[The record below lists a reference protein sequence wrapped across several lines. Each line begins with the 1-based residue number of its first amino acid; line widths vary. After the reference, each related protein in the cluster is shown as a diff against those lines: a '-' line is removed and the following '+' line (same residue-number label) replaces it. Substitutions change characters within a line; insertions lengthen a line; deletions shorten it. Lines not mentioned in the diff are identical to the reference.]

1 MADPASS
8 TTVTPQGGSTDRPVP
23 EIFDP
28 YLGRAY
34 GNVLDLY
41 DNPTYNIKLS
51 LIRDTV
57 VTDPL
62 KSNTSTTGGTT
73 TSNPRADT
81 PAANASP
88 SATTT
93 SSEPLGRTKPV
104 APGDLIVIAQTS
116 VTGILIDNLVIQSM
130 TDNALNYTPVRIEF
144 DLIQPG
150 AANLIDQL
158 QVARKWLK
166 VESNNPQFL
175 MSLEVSF
182 MGRTA
187 DPDVEDKGGNP
198 ILAKVDG
205 PYGWIINIDSIEI
218 NVDQTGS
225 KYHFVA
231 TPVKNIMYNDRDFR
245 TPVEI
250 TCIGS
255 TVKESVDNFQK
266 TLNDYLKK
274 NMPDGYTG
282 PDEYVFD
289 TSRLLGKTK
298 PLLPPNAALRSPS
311 DPDTNPTSIVSSGK
325 VRAETEAA
333 DTAADATLVNIGRS
347 EITYPENAWTVPA
360 KTDFYN
366 FFVKLLSVC
375 DDFVNGATNLEN
387 PNDPASKSSKRIAVN
402 WVSVEIDVE
411 YIKFDKKRN
420 DYQKKIIVRPVIYE
434 TSRPDLQLKL
444 LEADSTDQ
452 ASRNEENSATFKL
465 QTLRKEGRL
474 LKSYKY
480 LFTGLNDQILNL
492 EMKFDNGAHI
502 LQVPRNGMIG
512 DTELITAPMMNPTQ
526 PLNKDL
532 STARGLLGAIDKLR
546 DATKFANVLKSLTDG
561 QIGNIAKSL
570 GIDAVADVETL
581 KNSIRS
587 GTQQAATDLASR
599 LSSRTLN
606 QAANAATAAEAAA
619 AAGGTNITNND
630 GSPYNPDASGFT
642 YAEDLLTDIMERAGG
657 LTLQQI
663 QDAGLIRASDISSD
677 TFDLRPPV
685 TTDPTVASSG
695 PATSMIAKRGSPSNV
710 LFNYMYAKH
719 SSPNT
724 MLALNMTIRGDPW
737 YLGSARDKSTT
748 NEAALSASNPTYV
761 LLMVATP
768 PPFDLDLNDEDN
780 NTGYWN
786 MNGLS
791 NSFSGVYQLLKVEN
805 KFQNGM
811 FTVALT
817 GNKDFLVPLHKIRPL
832 EIGKPSALG
841 GIDLETGAVLT
852 PEDNLTRNPPGT
864 FRAPTVAGGT
874 GSPGGTGSTGGPGGS
889 GATGTNKPTQPM
901 NSLGLAHP
909 LGDQQ
914 GVRLSDDYGPRA
926 PPVAGASRIHKGV
939 DLAVARGTNIFAARS
954 GTVERV
960 FFDPGGGYIVDI
972 NHGTVDGKP
981 LRTQYMHIDGPGP
994 LVKKGDPVTNQT
1006 ILGGVGSTGRST
1018 GNHLH
1023 YEVIIDGKKE
1033 NPAPYLGRPRG
1044 G

>member
-1 MADPASS
+1 MADPAPS
-8 TTVTPQGGSTDRPVP
+8 TTATPESGSTNKPVP

-41 DNPTYNIKLS
+41 DNPTYNLKLS

-57 VTDPL
+57 IKDPL
-62 KSNTSTTGGTT
+62 TSNASTTGGTT
-73 TSNPRADT
+73 ASNPRADT
-81 PAANASP
+81 PTANASP

-93 SSEPLGRTKPV
+93 SSAPLGRTKPV
-104 APGDLIVIAQTS
+104 APGDSIIIAQTG
-116 VTGILIDNLVIQSM
+116 VTGILIDNLVITS
-130 TDNALNYTPVRIEF
+130 TVDDALNYRPLNIEF

-150 AANLIDQL
+150 GANLIDQL

-166 VESNNPQFL
+166 VESSNPQFL
-175 MSLEVSF
+175 MSLEISF
-182 MGRTA
+182 TGRTA
-187 DPDVEDKGGNP
+187 DPDDEDKGGNP
-198 ILAKVDG
+198 ISVDG
-205 PYGWIINIDSIEI
+205 PYGWIINVLSIDI
-218 NVDQTGS
+218 NVDQIGS
-225 KYHFVA
+225 KYHFIA
-231 TPVKNIMYNDRDFR
+231 SPISNIMYNDRDFR

-250 TCIGS
+250 QCTGS
-255 TVKESVDNFQK
+255 TVKESVDNIQK
-266 TLNDYLKK
+266 ALNDYLKK

-289 TSRLLGKTK
+289 TSRLLGTAK
-298 PLLPPNAALRSPS
+298 PLLPPNAALRSPGS
-311 DPDTNPTSIVSSGK
+311 PDTNPAAAVSSGSS
-325 VRAETEAA
+325 RAGTEAS
-333 DTAADATLVNIGRS
+333 DTAADATLVNTGRS
-347 EITYPENAWTVPA
+347 EITYSENSWTVPA

-387 PNDPASKSSKRIAVN
+387 PNDPNSKSAKRNAVN
-402 WVSVEIDVE
+402 WVTVEMDVE
-411 YIKFDKKRN
+411 YVKFDKKRN

-434 TSRPDLQLKL
+434 TARPDLQLKL

-452 ASRNEENSATFKL
+452 ASRNEENAATFKL

-502 LQVPRNGMIG
+502 LQAPRNGMIG
-512 DTELITAPMMNPTQ
+512 DTELITAPMINPTQ

-532 STARGLLGAIDKLR
+532 STARGLLGVVDKLK
-546 DATKFANVLKSLTDG
+546 DATKFANVLKSLSEG

-570 GIDAVADVETL
+570 GITAVADIETL
-581 KNSIRS
+581 KNSIKS

-599 LSSRTLN
+599 LSSRTLS
-606 QAANAATAAEAAA
+606 QAANAATAADAAA

-663 QDAGLIRASDISSD
+663 QDAGLIRASDISAD
-677 TFDLRPPV
+677 AFDLRPPV

-695 PATSMIAKRGSPSNV
+695 PATSMVAKRGSPSNV

-748 NEAALSASNPTYV
+748 NEVALSTSNPTYV

-805 KFQNGM
+805 KFQNGV
-811 FTVALT
+811 FTTALT
-817 GNKDFLVPLHKIRPL
+817 GNKDFLVPLYKIRPL
-832 EIGKPSALG
+832 EPGKPSALG
-841 GIDLETGAVLT
+841 GIDLETGATLT
-852 PEDNLTRNPPGT
+852 PEENAARNSLPT
-864 FRAPTVAGGT
+864 FRRPTDTSGTGGT
-874 GSPGGTGSTGGPGGS
+874 TGGTGGPGGP
-889 GATGTNKPTQPM
+889 GATGTNNPTAADPQTGHANPV
-901 NSLGLAHP
+901 
-909 LGDQQ
+909 GDAT
-914 GVRLSDDYGPRA
+914 GVRVTSEEGYRSDPITGERKYHAGIDIAGPEGTKIFPSA
-926 PPVAGASRIHKGV
+926 P
-939 DLAVARGTNIFAARS
+939 
-954 GTVERV
+954 GTVVRV
-960 FFDPGGGYIVDI
+960 DTVVTPGKGNGYAVFVNHGGGLESAYLHMNAV
-972 NHGTVDGKP
+972 
-981 LRTQYMHIDGPGP
+981 P
-994 LVKKGDPVTNQT
+994 LVKVGDPVTGNT
-1006 ILGGVGSTGRST
+1006 VLGGIGSTGKST

-1023 YEVIIDGKKE
+1023 YQIKLNGQVQ
-1033 NPAPYLGRPRG
+1033 NPRKYIPVPKR
-1044 G
+1044 